1 MAAGRESDAA
11 HAGGADEEQGT
22 RPAPCGDFYQRQDTD
37 GRPVLALVRAAT
49 CVCARPRQAASSGGA
64 AFNRAVG
71 GNGSVGIFHEP
82 YSVRAGDYEC
92 VYVNMPPFGMARAG
106 AMVPAV
112 GRMQSA
118 MSRMGRAE
126 VE

>member
-1 MAAGRESDAA
+1 M
-11 HAGGADEEQGT
+11 
-22 RPAPCGDFYQRQDTD
+22 
-37 GRPVLALVRAAT
+37 
-49 CVCARPRQAASSGGA
+49 
-64 AFNRAVG
+64 
-71 GNGSVGIFHEP
+71 GIFHET